1 MKKYISEK
9 KMLKKLN
16 IPNWRYMTK
25 DKLLTF
31 VSSLPHMNPEVAKA
45 AIDQFPNFSNLAKDM
60 VEIMQSSINNAI
72 SSNENISLTAMNCIN
87 ETCSSL
93 LKQLES
99 EKSTE
104 MDRIDI
110 RNKIVE
116 LNQMIVDIDKQNKK
130 FLSKNITIG
139 ATLIGTAIVAGI
151 SVLGVS
157 SKQDFNY
164 DYDSDDNTDS
174 Y

>member
-1 MKKYISEK
+1 
-9 KMLKKLN
+9 
-16 IPNWRYMTK
+16 
-25 DKLLTF
+25 
-31 VSSLPHMNPEVAKA
+31 
-45 AIDQFPNFSNLAKDM
+45 
-60 VEIMQSSINNAI
+60 
-72 SSNENISLTAMNCIN
+72 
-87 ETCSSL
+87 
-93 LKQLES
+93 
-99 EKSTE
+99 

-116 LNQMIVDIDKQNKK
+116 FNQMIVDIDKQNKT